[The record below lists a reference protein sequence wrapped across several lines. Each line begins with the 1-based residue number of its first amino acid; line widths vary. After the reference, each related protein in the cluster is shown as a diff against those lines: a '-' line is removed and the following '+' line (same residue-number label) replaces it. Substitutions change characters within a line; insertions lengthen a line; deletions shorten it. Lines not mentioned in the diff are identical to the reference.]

1 MCSMCLRKRNIKQCG
16 LMMAEPLPGQI
27 PHRNSFGRSYLNK
40 QLLHMLVM
48 LVTFHGSHM
57 VAPLRCKL
65 GHPTR
70 SSMCLASMT
79 LGKRCLLLL

>member
-1 MCSMCLRKRNIKQCG
+1 
-16 LMMAEPLPGQI
+16 MMAEPLPGQI
-27 PHRNSFGRSYLNK
+27 THRNSFGRSYLNK

-65 GHPTR
+65 GHSDQILDVFGIDDAGQTL
-70 SSMCLASMT
+70 LAVAIVQGLAGSQGGR
-79 LGKRCLLLL
+79 LRRE